1 MQQTRNINFDVFR
14 VLAMFLIV
22 IQHYILCGLKQS
34 EVYHYMPMDNLGDI
48 LNYISMEAL
57 YILSV
62 VGVDCFVM
70 ITGYFLINR
79 LSFRWKGMMNIWIQT
94 FIYGITVSLIVN
106 NSLGVGNIFPVA
118 FKRYWFIT
126 IYLGLITIAPF
137 LSLIANKLSKKQY
150 QLLLAILLVMTFEY
164 PFGRHYAGAH
174 SLGLFIFLYLLSG
187 YVRLHGIPS
196 WLKKHCGKLAIG
208 FWVCLTIGVVVMN
221 FILVNYCD
229 ASGYQLMGDKNS
241 SVIMFLAILVFLWFS
256 KMSLDNHFTRVL
268 TKLAPYTLA
277 VYLIHQGMINNKE
290 FWIFGIQEKLSVPI
304 MFHCLLTCFVIFV
317 VCVAIDLFREQIFR
331 IIKIDKVINAI
342 SDRLPKGLVE

>member
-1 MQQTRNINFDVFR
+1 
-14 VLAMFLIV
+14 
-22 IQHYILCGLKQS
+22 
-34 EVYHYMPMDNLGDI
+34 
-48 LNYISMEAL
+48 
-57 YILSV
+57 
-62 VGVDCFVM
+62 
-70 ITGYFLINR
+70 
-79 LSFRWKGMMNIWIQT
+79 MMNIWIQT
-94 FIYGITVSLIVN
+94 FIYGIAVSLIVN
-106 NSLGVGNIFPVA
+106 NSLGGGNMFPVA

-137 LSLIANKLSKKQY
+137 LSFIANKLSKKQY
-150 QLLLAILLVMTFEY
+150 ELLLAILLVMTFEY
-164 PFGRHYAGAH
+164 PFGRHYAGEH

-221 FILVNYCD
+221 FILVNYRD

-241 SVIMFLAILVFLWFS
+241 GVIMFLAILVFLWFS
-256 KMSLDNHFTRVL
+256 KKSLDNRFTRVL

-304 MFHCLLTCFVIFV
+304 IIHCLLICFLIFV
-317 VCVAIDLFREQIFR
+317 VCVVIDICREQVFR
-331 IIKIDKVINAI
+331 IIKVDNVISLI